1 MGVVGLRTK
10 TLLVFSV
17 NWTDVAPLKQLVQFT
32 CTTAEPP
39 PVGPAVTLKPWGLPV
54 KLNAAPVM
62 VAGNVTPP
70 VVSLMTE
77 KVKFDAGQEPDP
89 PCCKITVNAC
99 AVDGLTIALTG
110 GDVAMV
116 HVTLNAAACGAHA
129 VNIKKTLSKKRCK
142 CLVWERIH
150 VFCRRVLGKS
160 MSVFP

>member
-1 MGVVGLRTK
+1 M
-10 TLLVFSV
+10 
-17 NWTDVAPLKQLVQFT
+17 QLEQFT
-32 CTTAEPP
+32 CITAEPP

-54 KLNAAPVM
+54 KLNAAPVI
-62 VAGNVTPP
+62 VAGNTTPP
-70 VVSLMTE
+70 VVSLTTE
-77 KVKFDAGQEPDP
+77 KVKFAGAQGPEA

-99 AVDGLTIALTG
+99 AVDGLTVALTG

-116 HVTLNAAACGAHA
+116 HIVENAAACGAHA

-142 CLVWERIH
+142 CLVWERSH